1 MASSDAPLIE
11 EALPDELH
19 LQRLS
24 KLYAHGAL
32 GLFLSIACSIFWPG
46 KALEH
51 WYVRLLVFATSF
63 ITTTVCSKQLR
74 LDTPTG
80 KHVGLAI
87 ASVGLGIS
95 CSKYMTAQGIP
106 QLMDATIKSL
116 TICSSLATASTIC
129 PIQWRRFGICVCA
142 MMCIFVLVVPAGP
155 LFAVEKMIIPWGWHW
170 KVKLWQRKCCLPV
183 SILFSALV
191 PQWLLI
197 EEDKGLTIYAH
208 TPFVSMFIVCMS
220 IVMWHEGSFYI
231 IR

>member
-32 GLFLSIACSIFWPG
+32 GLFLSIACSIFLPG

-95 CSKYMTAQGIP
+95 CSKYMTAQGVP
-106 QLMDATIKSL
+106 KLMDATIKIVNYLQQPGYSINDMPHTMATL
-116 TICSSLATASTIC
+116 WHLCLRNDVHLCSGRSCGSTLRC
-129 PIQWRRFGICVCA
+129 
-142 MMCIFVLVVPAGP
+142 
-155 LFAVEKMIIPWGWHW
+155 
-170 KVKLWQRKCCLPV
+170 
-183 SILFSALV
+183 
-191 PQWLLI
+191 
-197 EEDKGLTIYAH
+197 
-208 TPFVSMFIVCMS
+208 
-220 IVMWHEGSFYI
+220 
-231 IR
+231 